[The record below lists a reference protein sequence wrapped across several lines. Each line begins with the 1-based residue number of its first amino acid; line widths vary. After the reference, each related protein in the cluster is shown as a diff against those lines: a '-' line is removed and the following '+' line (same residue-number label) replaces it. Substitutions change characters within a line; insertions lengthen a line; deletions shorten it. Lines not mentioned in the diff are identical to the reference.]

1 MLGKLIKLLYQSK
14 ISRKNMYN
22 LYWWKRLQ
30 YFEELGNSWSPKEA
44 VSHFIWQ
51 LLAFYTHFSP
61 KIKAN
66 CNHLVRY
73 YEDDEMRSFFQLQMC
88 VLFKK
93 RLLYALL
100 LTPELNMT
108 HFEKLCYTC
117 YWMDKKKIPF
127 CTGITWQ
134 ILLTIVWEYCRQMN
148 WEKPI
153 CIIFYYNYY
162 CCFTNCTQRTSYI
175 YSTE

>member
-1 MLGKLIKLLYQSK
+1 
-14 ISRKNMYN
+14 MYN

-73 YEDDEMRSFFQLQMC
+73 YEGDEMRSFFQLQMC

-93 RLLYALL
+93 KREAPLCVVVWRQNWTWHTLKNYV
-100 LTPELNMT
+100 
-108 HFEKLCYTC
+108 CYTC
-117 YWMDKKKIPF
+117 YWMDKKRSLFARVSHDKSYWPLF
-127 CTGITWQ
+127 ENT
-134 ILLTIVWEYCRQMN
+134 VCRQMN

-175 YSTE
+175 